1 MTTRRDFLRSGSLI
15 TASLFVPQFLKAKGI
30 DNLKLSYNGKKI
42 IVIQLTGGNDGLNC
56 VVPYTNDAYYKLRPA
71 LGIEK
76 KELITINSEV
86 AFNKAL
92 TGLYQ
97 LYDNGNVSIINNVGY
112 PEPNHSHFRSLDI
125 WQSAS
130 DAKEYLQTGWLG
142 RWLDLQKENAL
153 PHQLIEIDD
162 TLSLA
167 LKGESYKGLAFRNP
181 ETLFLASKNK
191 MISETVKHNNSDY
204 HRHSVVDFLH
214 KTLAETTQSATYI
227 YDKSK
232 IYTSSVAYPQHE
244 FGKRLKTIAELICSG
259 SQTSV
264 YYVSLPGFDTHVFQ
278 KGAHNRILKTYS
290 DSVAAL
296 CTDLKNNNRFN
307 DTVIF
312 TFSEFG
318 RRVKQNA
325 SQGTDHGTANNVY
338 IVSGNL
344 KKAGVYNALPDLQNL
359 TDGDLNYTIDFR
371 QVYATLLE
379 NWLQQPAELI
389 LKHKFEKLMFV

>member
-1 MTTRRDFLRSGSLI
+1 MTTRRDFLKSGSLI

-30 DNLKLSYNGKKI
+30 ESFKQSYSGKKI

-56 VVPYTNDAYYKLRPA
+56 VIPYTNDEYYKLRPA

-76 KELITINSEV
+76 KDLITINTEV

-92 TGLYQ
+92 TGLSE
-97 LYDNGNVSIINNVGY
+97 LYDNGNVGIINNVGY

-142 RWLDLQKENAL
+142 RWLDLQNENAL
-153 PHQLIEIDD
+153 PHHLIEIDD

-167 LKGESYKGLAFRNP
+167 LKGEKLKGLAFRNP

-191 MISETVKHNNSDY
+191 MIHETAKQVESDN
-204 HRHSVVDFLH
+204 HTHSVVDFLH
-214 KTLAETTQSATYI
+214 KTLAETTQSASYI
-227 YDKSK
+227 YNKSK
-232 IYTSSVAYPQHE
+232 IYKSTLTYPQHE
-244 FGKRLKTIAELICSG
+244 FGQRLKTIAELICSG
-259 SQTSV
+259 SQTSM

-278 KGAHNRILKTYS
+278 KGAHNKILKTYS

-296 CTDLKNNNRFN
+296 CSDLKSNNQFN
-307 DTVIF
+307 DTLIF

-325 SQGTDHGTANNVY
+325 SQGTDHGTANNVF
-338 IVSGNL
+338 IIGGNL
-344 KKAGVYNALPDLQNL
+344 KKAGIYNSMPDLINL

-379 NWLQQPAELI
+379 NWLQQPSELI
-389 LKHKFEKLMFV
+389 LKKKFEKLQFV